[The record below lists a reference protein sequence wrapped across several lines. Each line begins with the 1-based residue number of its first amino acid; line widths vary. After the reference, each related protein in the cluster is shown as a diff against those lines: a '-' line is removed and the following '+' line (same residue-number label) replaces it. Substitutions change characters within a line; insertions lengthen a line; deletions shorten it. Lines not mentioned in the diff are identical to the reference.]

1 MTSVETVR
9 GAVDTS
15 ELGTTLMHEHIL
27 IVEAEALAN
36 YGHAFGP
43 CYWDEEVRVADAIA
57 KLTAVRE
64 AGIRTIVDPTT
75 PGLGRY
81 IPRIQRIN
89 AEVDLNIIVASGLYA
104 FLALPNFLVYRS
116 VEAIAELFVREL
128 RVGIDD
134 TGVKA
139 AFLKCAV
146 ESHGMIGDVPRIL
159 AAIAAASVETGA
171 PVMVHTN
178 AAERTGLLALE
189 ALTRDGVDPSR
200 MVIAHMGDSNDM
212 GYLREVAQSGAWLGL
227 DRFGIDHFNP
237 LADRISTLLA
247 LLEDGYGDRV
257 HLSHDASC
265 FMDFMTGDPFF
276 AGAEADYLLITRDVL
291 PALRAAGVSDADI
304 DLMMVENPRRFFEA
318 AGSRSA
324 PALEGAGAEGGA

>member
-1 MTSVETVR
+1 
-9 GAVDTS
+9 
-15 ELGTTLMHEHIL
+15 
-27 IVEAEALAN
+27 
-36 YGHAFGP
+36 
-43 CYWDEEVRVADAIA
+43 
-57 KLTAVRE
+57 
-64 AGIRTIVDPTT
+64 
-75 PGLGRY
+75 
-81 IPRIQRIN
+81 
-89 AEVDLNIIVASGLYA
+89 
-104 FLALPNFLVYRS
+104 
-116 VEAIAELFVREL
+116 
-128 RVGIDD
+128 VGIDD

-200 MVIAHMGDSNDM
+200 IVIAHMGDSNDM
-212 GYLREVAQSGAWLGL
+212 GYLREVAQSGVWLGL

-247 LLEDGYGDRV
+247 LLEAGYGDRV
-257 HLSHDASC
+257 QLSHDASC

-276 AGAEADYLLITRDVL
+276 AGVEADYLLITRDVL
-291 PALRAAGVSDADI
+291 PALRAAGVGDADI

-318 AGSRSA
+318 AGTAGA
-324 PALEGAGAEGGA
+324 PALEGAGAEGGP